1 MKIKTEGYYP
11 FVVTAENKKSQ
22 AGNDY
27 LSIGV
32 GMSKKNQQGEYETT
46 WFNMI
51 DKRDLLMLA
60 SVCENAYHN
69 IIAEEA
75 KEHATN
81 KNNASAAAPAQ
92 TQAAAPAQTKIDDD
106 IPFN

>member
-1 MKIKTEGYYP
+1 MKGKKMKIKTEGYYP

-32 GMSKKNQQGEYETT
+32 GMSKKNQSGEYETT

-51 DKRDLLMLA
+51 DKRDLLMLS
-60 SVCENAYHN
+60 SVCENAYHK
-69 IIAEEA
+69 ICAEEA
-75 KEHATN
+75 KEHAAN
-81 KNNASAAAPAQ
+81 KGNASQAAP
-92 TQAAAPAQTKIDDD
+92 QASSVADDS
-106 IPFN
+106 IPF

>member
-32 GMSKKNQQGEYETT
+32 GMTEKNQKGEYETT
-46 WFNMI
+46 WINMI
-51 DKRDLLMLA
+51 EKKNLLVLA
-60 SVCENAYHN
+60 SVCENAYHK

-75 KEHATN
+75 KEHAAN
-81 KNNASAAAPAQ
+81 KGNTAQ
-92 TQAAAPAQTKIDDD
+92 ATAQVTTQAASVADNE
-106 IPFN
+106 IPF

>member
-1 MKIKTEGYYP
+1 MKIKTEGYFP
-11 FVVTAENKKSQ
+11 FVVKAENKKSQ

-32 GMSKKNQQGEYETT
+32 GMSKKNQSGEYETT

-51 DKRDLLMLA
+51 DKRDLLILS
-60 SVCENAYHN
+60 SVCDNAYHK
-69 IIAEEA
+69 ICEEEA
-75 KEHATN
+75 KEHAANKTN
-81 KNNASAAAPAQ
+81 APAA
-92 TQAAAPAQTKIDDD
+92 TQAAPQASVSDDS

>member
-60 SVCENAYHN
+60 SVCESAYHK
-69 IIAEEA
+69 IIAEDS

-81 KNNASAAAPAQ
+81 KGNASQSSPQPAP
-92 TQAAAPAQTKIDDD
+92 QASSVDDNT
-106 IPFN
+106 IPF

>member
-60 SVCENAYHN
+60 SVCESAYHK
-69 IIAEEA
+69 IIAEDS

-81 KNNASAAAPAQ
+81 KGNAPAVTQSAPQASAVA
-92 TQAAAPAQTKIDDD
+92 DDA
-106 IPFN
+106 IPF

>member
-1 MKIKTEGYYP
+1 MKIKTGGYFP
-11 FVVTAENKKSQ
+11 FVVKAENKKSQ

-32 GMSKKNQQGEYETT
+32 GMSKKNQSGEYETT

-51 DKRDLLMLA
+51 DKRDLLTLS
-60 SVCENAYHN
+60 SVCENAYHK

-75 KEHATN
+75 KEHAAN
-81 KNNASAAAPAQ
+81 KGQ
-92 TQAAAPAQTKIDDD
+92 TQQQQTPQSATPATVDND
-106 IPFN
+106 IPF

>member
-1 MKIKTEGYYP
+1 MKIKTEGYFP
-11 FVVTAENKKSQ
+11 LVVKAENKKSQ

-32 GMSKKNQQGEYETT
+32 GMSKKNQNGEYETT

-60 SVCENAYHN
+60 SVCDNAYHK
-69 IIAEEA
+69 ICAEEA
-75 KEHATN
+75 KEHA
-81 KNNASAAAPAQ
+81 ASKGQSQQPAQ
-92 TQAAAPAQTKIDDD
+92 QQTAQNTVDDE
-106 IPFN
+106 IPF

>member
-60 SVCENAYHN
+60 SVCENVYHK

-75 KEHATN
+75 KEHAAS
-81 KNNASAAAPAQ
+81 KNNAPAAAPVQ

-106 IPFN
+106 IPF

>member
-11 FVVTAENKKSQ
+11 FIVTAETKKSQ

-32 GMSKKNQQGEYETT
+32 GMSKKNQRGEYETT

-51 DKRDLLMLA
+51 DKRDLLMLS
-60 SVCENAYHN
+60 SVCENAYHK
-69 IIAEEA
+69 ICAEEA
-75 KEHATN
+75 KEHAAN
-81 KNNASAAAPAQ
+81 KGQAPQQ
-92 TQAAAPAQTKIDDD
+92 TPPATDDN
-106 IPFN
+106 IPF

>member
-1 MKIKTEGYYP
+1 MKNKKKGYIAY
-11 FVVTAENKKSQ
+11 VVKAENKKSQ

-32 GMSKKNQQGEYETT
+32 GMSKKNQSGEYATT

-51 DKRDLLMLA
+51 DKRDLLMLS
-60 SVCENAYHN
+60 SVCENAYHT

-75 KEHATN
+75 KEHAAN
-81 KNNASAAAPAQ
+81 KGQTPQQQTTQSATPA
-92 TQAAAPAQTKIDDD
+92 TVDND
-106 IPFN
+106 IPF

>member
-51 DKRDLLMLA
+51 EKRDLLMLA
-60 SVCENAYHN
+60 SVCENAFHK

-75 KEHATN
+75 KEHAAN
-81 KNNASAAAPAQ
+81 KGNTPQAAP
-92 TQAAAPAQTKIDDD
+92 QATPQPQAVADDS
-106 IPFN
+106 IPF

>member
-51 DKRDLLMLA
+51 DKRDLLMLS
-60 SVCENAYHN
+60 SVCENAYHK
-69 IIAEEA
+69 IISEEA
-75 KEHATN
+75 KEHAAS
-81 KNNASAAAPAQ
+81 KGNASQAAP
-92 TQAAAPAQTKIDDD
+92 QASAVADDS
-106 IPFN
+106 IPF

>member
-1 MKIKTEGYYP
+1 MKGKKMNIKTEGYYP
-11 FVVTAENKKSQ
+11 FVVKAETKKSQ

-32 GMSKKNQQGEYETT
+32 GMSKKNQNGEYETI

-51 DKRDLLMLA
+51 DKRDLLTLS
-60 SVCENAYHN
+60 SVCENAYHK

-75 KEHATN
+75 KEHAAN
-81 KNNASAAAPAQ
+81 KGQ
-92 TQAAAPAQTKIDDD
+92 TQQPVPQQTQPATDDN
-106 IPFN
+106 IPF

>member
-1 MKIKTEGYYP
+1 MKGKKMKIKTEGYYP
-11 FVVTAENKKSQ
+11 FIVTAENKKSQ

-51 DKRDLLMLA
+51 DKRDLLTLS
-60 SVCENAYHN
+60 SVCENAYHK

-75 KEHATN
+75 KEHAAN
-81 KNNASAAAPAQ
+81 KGQ
-92 TQAAAPAQTKIDDD
+92 TQQQQTPQSATPATVDND
-106 IPFN
+106 IPF

>member
-32 GMSKKNQQGEYETT
+32 GMSKKNQKGEYETT

-60 SVCENAYHN
+60 SVCENAYHK
-69 IIAEEA
+69 IITEEA
-75 KEHATN
+75 REHAGN
-81 KNNASAAAPAQ
+81 KNNSPASVQ
-92 TQAAAPAQTKIDDD
+92 SQSDAPAQTKIDDD
-106 IPFN
+106 IPF

>member
-1 MKIKTEGYYP
+1 MKGKKMKIKTEGYYP
-11 FVVTAENKKSQ
+11 FIVTAENKKSQ

-32 GMSKKNQQGEYETT
+32 GMSKKNQSGEYETT

-51 DKRDLLMLA
+51 DKRDLLMLS
-60 SVCENAYHN
+60 SVCENAYHK

-75 KEHATN
+75 KEHA
-81 KNNASAAAPAQ
+81 ASKGQTPQQQTPQSATPA
-92 TQAAAPAQTKIDDD
+92 TVDTD
-106 IPFN
+106 IPF

>member
-11 FVVTAENKKSQ
+11 FIVTAENKKSQ

-32 GMSKKNQQGEYETT
+32 GMSKKNQSGEYETT

-51 DKRDLLMLA
+51 DKRDLLTLS
-60 SVCENAYHN
+60 SVCENAYHK

-75 KEHATN
+75 KEHAAN
-81 KNNASAAAPAQ
+81 KGNASQAAP
-92 TQAAAPAQTKIDDD
+92 QATSVDDD
-106 IPFN
+106 SIPF

>member
-11 FVVTAENKKSQ
+11 FVVTAETKKSQ
-22 AGNDY
+22 AGNNY

-32 GMSKKNQQGEYETT
+32 GMSKKNQNGEYETT

-51 DKRDLLMLA
+51 DKRDLLMLS
-60 SVCENAYHN
+60 SVCENAYHK

-75 KEHATN
+75 KEHA
-81 KNNASAAAPAQ
+81 ASKGQTPQQPVQQQ
-92 TQAAAPAQTKIDDD
+92 TQPVTDND
-106 IPFN
+106 IPF

>member
-60 SVCENAYHN
+60 SVCENAYHK
-69 IIAEEA
+69 IIAEDS
-75 KEHATN
+75 KEHAAN
-81 KNNASAAAPAQ
+81 KGNTAQ
-92 TQAAAPAQTKIDDD
+92 VTTQVTTQATSVVDDT
-106 IPFN
+106 IPF

>member
-51 DKRDLLMLA
+51 DKRDLLMLS
-60 SVCENAYHN
+60 SVCENAYHK
-69 IIAEEA
+69 IIAADA
-75 KEHATN
+75 KEHSQNQGQSQQTTQQQT
-81 KNNASAAAPAQ
+81 AQ
-92 TQAAAPAQTKIDDD
+92 SVTDDD

>member
-1 MKIKTEGYYP
+1 MKGKKMKIKTEGYYP
-11 FVVTAENKKSQ
+11 FIVTAENKKSQ

-32 GMSKKNQQGEYETT
+32 GMSKKNQSGEYETT

-51 DKRDLLMLA
+51 DKRDLLTLS
-60 SVCENAYHN
+60 SVCENAYHK

-75 KEHATN
+75 KEHVAN
-81 KNNASAAAPAQ
+81 KGQ
-92 TQAAAPAQTKIDDD
+92 TQQQQTTQSATPATVDND
-106 IPFN
+106 IPF

>member
-1 MKIKTEGYYP
+1 MKGKKMKIKTGGYFP
-11 FVVTAENKKSQ
+11 FVVKAENKKSQ

-32 GMSKKNQQGEYETT
+32 GMSKKNQSGEYETT

-51 DKRDLLMLA
+51 DKRDLLTLS
-60 SVCENAYHN
+60 SVCENAYHK

-75 KEHATN
+75 KEHAAN
-81 KNNASAAAPAQ
+81 KGQ
-92 TQAAAPAQTKIDDD
+92 TQQQQTPQSATPATADND
-106 IPFN
+106 IPF

>member
-1 MKIKTEGYYP
+1 MKIKTEGYFP
-11 FVVTAENKKSQ
+11 FVVKAENKKSQ

-32 GMSKKNQQGEYETT
+32 GMSKKNQSGEYETT

-60 SVCENAYHN
+60 SVCENAYHK
-69 IIAEEA
+69 ICAEEA
-75 KEHATN
+75 KEHAANKTN
-81 KNNASAAAPAQ
+81 TPAATPAQQTAAPAV
-92 TQAAAPAQTKIDDD
+92 TDDD
-106 IPFN
+106 IPF

>member
-1 MKIKTEGYYP
+1 MKGKKMKIKTEGYFP
-11 FVVTAENKKSQ
+11 FVVKAENKKSQ

-32 GMSKKNQQGEYETT
+32 GMSKKNQSGEYETT

-51 DKRDLLMLA
+51 DKRDLLGLA
-60 SVCENAYHN
+60 AVCTAAYHK

-75 KEHATN
+75 KEHAAN
-81 KNNASAAAPAQ
+81 KGNT
-92 TQAAAPAQTKIDDD
+92 TQATTQVASVDDD
-106 IPFN
+106 TIPF

>member
-32 GMSKKNQQGEYETT
+32 GVSEKNQQGEYETT

-51 DKRDLLMLA
+51 DKRNLLMLA
-60 SVCENAYHN
+60 SACERAFHM

-75 KEHATN
+75 KERSQN
-81 KNNASAAAPAQ
+81 KKQASQPAQ
-92 TQAAAPAQTKIDDD
+92 QQTAQSVTNDE

>member
-22 AGNDY
+22 AGNDN

-51 DKRDLLMLA
+51 DKRDLLMLS
-60 SVCENAYHN
+60 SVCENAYHK
-69 IIAEEA
+69 ICAEEA
-75 KEHATN
+75 KEHAAN
-81 KNNASAAAPAQ
+81 KGNTPQAT
-92 TQAAAPAQTKIDDD
+92 TQAALQPQAVVDDA
-106 IPFN
+106 IPF

>member
-1 MKIKTEGYYP
+1 MKGKKMKIKTEGYYP

-60 SVCENAYHN
+60 SVCENAYHK
-69 IIAEEA
+69 IIAEDS

-81 KNNASAAAPAQ
+81 KGNASQPA
-92 TQAAAPAQTKIDDD
+92 TQASAVADNE
-106 IPFN
+106 IPF

>member
-60 SVCENAYHN
+60 SVCENAYHK
-69 IIAEEA
+69 IIAEDS

-81 KNNASAAAPAQ
+81 KGNASQAAP
-92 TQAAAPAQTKIDDD
+92 QASSVADNE
-106 IPFN
+106 IPF